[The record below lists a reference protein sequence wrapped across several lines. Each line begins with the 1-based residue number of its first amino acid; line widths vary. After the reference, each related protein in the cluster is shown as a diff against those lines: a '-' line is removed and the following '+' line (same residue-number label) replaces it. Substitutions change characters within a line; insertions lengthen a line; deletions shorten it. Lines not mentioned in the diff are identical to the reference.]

1 MSVAVSPDG
10 HTLAIDLQG
19 SIWILPATGGLATR
33 ITDLFND
40 ARQPVW
46 SPDGKW
52 ITFFSYREGSYDIW
66 AIEPDGSHPH
76 QLTWGPFDDREPAWS
91 HDGTQLA
98 FSSDRGD
105 PLGSHYHIWV
115 LDMRSGQVRQ
125 LTEASS
131 EDSMPTW
138 SPDDKEVA
146 FASVR
151 ENEQS
156 VWAVNVADGTERK
169 IVSASGRVDACRP
182 GAAGLATTNAARP
195 AVAWAVSAARLT
207 IRDEPLLRGTGGQGT
222 LSLLPLR
229 RRRQRPGPVCGGD
242 TAESVRSSAGPV
254 WATGPG
260 GAVADNESKRT
271 P

>member
-1 MSVAVSPDG
+1 MSYRTPLLALLSLVAALSVATRAGQPAPRDLAQAAHAGAPSESAPIDVIVHEGTSMSVAVSPDG

-40 ARQPVW
+40 ARQPAW

-52 ITFFSYREGSYDIW
+52 ITFFSYRDGSYDIW
-66 AIEPDGSHPH
+66 AVEPDGSHPH
-76 QLTWGPFDDREPAWS
+76 QLTWGPFDDREPVWS

-115 LDMRSGQVRQ
+115 LDMRSSQVRQ
-125 LTEASS
+125 WTDALS

-138 SPDDKEVA
+138 SPDDKEIA
-146 FASVR
+146 FASMR

-169 IVSASGRVDACRP
+169 VVSASGRVDAP
-182 GAAGLATTNAARP
+182 S
-195 AVAWAVSAARLT
+195 W
-207 IRDEPLLRGTGGQGT
+207 
-222 LSLLPLR
+222 
-229 RRRQRPGPVCGGD
+229 
-242 TAESVRSSAGPV
+242 
-254 WATGPG
+254 GPG
-260 GAVADNESKRT
+260 GQIVYHVTASGQSRFETDGKALTAS
-271 P
+271 